1 MVVEE
6 QKLELEKSLQ
16 LKEGDIKEKEL
27 QDRAV
32 KRHVVEVERKCKKL
46 EEELVEVKD
55 DALHVCWEFKMNMEN
70 KMKDKEVKMEED
82 LVKLQSHVDVIC
94 AEKDKKVSRVNFLR
108 NFHETRVAE
117 YHVCAKSLGP
127 HCAVLPL
134 GLKDIAITVVLPL
147 CSPERLLI
155 LAVSWFSLL
164 ICVFSW
170 LNKRMENCICHF
182 CIFIADCKTRA

>member
-46 EEELVEVKD
+46 EEELEEVKD
-55 DALHVCWEFKMNMEN
+55 YALHVCWEFKMNMEN
-70 KMKDKEVKMEED
+70 EMKDKEVKMEED

-94 AEKDKKVSRVNFLR
+94 AEKDKKVSRVNFSR
-108 NFHETRVAE
+108 NFYKTRVAE
-117 YHVCAKSLGP
+117 YHGGSVNTLVP

-134 GLKDIAITVVLPL
+134 GLKHIEKPAVLPF
-147 CSPERLLI
+147 
-155 LAVSWFSLL
+155 AVLKNFS
-164 ICVFSW
+164 S
-170 LNKRMENCICHF
+170 
-182 CIFIADCKTRA
+182 